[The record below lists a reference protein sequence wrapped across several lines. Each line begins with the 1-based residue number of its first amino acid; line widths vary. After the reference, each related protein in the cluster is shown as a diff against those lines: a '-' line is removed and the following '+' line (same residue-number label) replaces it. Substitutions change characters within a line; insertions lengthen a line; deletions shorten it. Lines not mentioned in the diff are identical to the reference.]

1 MPAQARTTL
10 AAVVV
15 GVDGSESSLAAVEF
29 AAREA
34 TLRRRPLR
42 IVHAFIWPNL
52 NVPLGPTPYGPP
64 EGGLRHDAE
73 RIVAAAVGRTIAT
86 APDTPVH
93 TDIITGAAA
102 AVLREC
108 SHDATVIVVGD
119 RGLGGFTGLLVGSV
133 AVQLAAHATC
143 PIIVVRGV
151 ANQDLPVAVGIDGSP
166 ANDPA
171 VGFAFEEAALRGVP
185 LNAIHAWTRPHST
198 GPGDMLPLVY
208 DVADVEAEETRV
220 LVGALAGWHDKYPDV
235 PVHRTVEHG
244 SPRKA
249 LLEATNRAQLMVVGT
264 RGRGGF
270 TGLLL
275 GSVSQAVLH
284 HAACPVAVVPH
295 Q

>member
-1 MPAQARTTL
+1 MPTQASSVL

-15 GVDGSESSLAAVEF
+15 GVDGSDSSLAAVEF
-29 AAREA
+29 AAHEA
-34 TLRRRPLR
+34 TMRRRPLR
-42 IVHAFIWPNL
+42 IVHAFIWPYL
-52 NVPLGPTPYGPP
+52 NVPLGPSPSGPP
-64 EGGLRHDAE
+64 EGGLRHEAE
-73 RIVAAAVGRTIAT
+73 RIVAAAVSLANAT
-86 APDTPVH
+86 TPDTPVH
-93 TDIITGAAA
+93 ADIVTGAAA

-108 SHDATVIVVGD
+108 SHGATLIVIGD

-151 ANQDLPVAVGIDGSP
+151 ANATLPVAVGIDGSL

-171 VGFAFEEAALRGVP
+171 VRFAFEEAALRGVP
-185 LNAIHAWTRPHST
+185 LNAIHRWTHPRST

-208 DVADVEAEETRV
+208 DVAEVEADETRV
-220 LVGALAGWHDKYPDV
+220 LAEALAGWRDKYPDV
-235 PVHRTVEHG
+235 PVRRTVKHG

-249 LLEATNRAQLMVVGT
+249 LIEATNRAQLIVVGT

-275 GSVSQAVLH
+275 GSVSQAVIH

-295 Q
+295 R